1 MISNSNVK
9 SVPCDAVSARLKAI
23 ADNAYLDLDYS
34 QNITK
39 TSSKNCLIDLKCN
52 KKLIILPAFQ
62 LALLEISPVVLASVK
77 RKSQIIFFKQ

>member
-9 SVPCDAVSARLKAI
+9 LVPCDGVSARLKAE
-23 ADNAYLDLDYS
+23 ADNTYLELDYS

-39 TSSKNCLIDLKCN
+39 TSSKKCLIDLKCN

-77 RKSQIIFFKQ
+77 RKSQIIFFRQ

>member
-1 MISNSNVK
+1 MISNSKVK
-9 SVPCDAVSARLKAI
+9 SVPCDSVSARLKAE
-23 ADNAYLDLDYS
+23 ADNTCLDLDYS

-77 RKSQIIFFKQ
+77 RKSQIIFFRQ